1 MELNPYEAPKELGHI
16 PPGPIVN
23 TILGMRRG
31 FAIVAA
37 IISLALIGAVFAGCV
52 FVLLAN
58 R

>member
-1 MELNPYEAPKELGHI
+1 MEQNPYESRRELGYI
-16 PPGPIVN
+16 PPRPIAN
-23 TILGMRRG
+23 TILGMRRS

-37 IISLALIGAVFAGCV
+37 IISVAILCDMVAGCV